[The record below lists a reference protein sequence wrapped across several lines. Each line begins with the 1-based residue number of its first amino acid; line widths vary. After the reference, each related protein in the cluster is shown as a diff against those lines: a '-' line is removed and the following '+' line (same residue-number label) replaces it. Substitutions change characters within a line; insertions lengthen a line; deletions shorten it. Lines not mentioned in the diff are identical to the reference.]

1 MNPAEVFKE
10 LEIDSEDPLL
20 QRLLDQLDA
29 QAPEDW
35 RVLAAGLAFRFAG
48 GSVRAAGKKSEGG
61 ASLPRVIG
69 ISGGQGAGKSTL
81 AALLVDALRL
91 LGVRAATGSIDDFY
105 LTLDERRE
113 LARTVHP
120 LLVTRGVPGTH
131 DVGLCQRTLHALEGS
146 GWVALPRFDKGR
158 DDHSPRSTWPRVQ
171 APLDSFVLEGWCLGA
186 PPQPEVHLASPLN
199 ALESVEDPDG
209 RWRSFVNEAL
219 TGDYAQLWAQV
230 EFWLYIRVPDMAAV
244 TRWRTQ
250 QEQSLPTERRMTA
263 EQLDRFVAHYER
275 ITRWMF
281 ETMPERSDIVAV
293 LGVDHGLVSTRVR
306 KTSRL
311 PGNPR

>member
-1 MNPAEVFKE
+1 MNRAEVFE
-10 LEIDSEDPLL
+10 RLALDSEDPAL

-48 GSVRAAGKKSEGG
+48 GPGPGTSENAGKNPESGPV
-61 ASLPRVIG
+61 LPRVIG

-81 AALLVDALRL
+81 AALLVDALQR

-113 LARTVHP
+113 LAGTVHP
-120 LLVTRGVPGTH
+120 LLITRGVPGTH
-131 DVGLCQRTLHALEGS
+131 DVGLCQRTLSALEGS

-158 DDHSPRSTWPRVQ
+158 DDRCPRSKWPEVR
-171 APLDSFVLEGWCLGA
+171 APLDCFVLEGWCLGA
-186 PPQPEVHLASPLN
+186 PPQPEAHLASPLN
-199 ALESVEDPDG
+199 TLESVEDPDG
-209 RWRSFVNEAL
+209 RWRRFVNQAL
-219 TGDYAQLWAQV
+219 MGEYAQLWAKV
-230 EFWLYIRVPDMAAV
+230 AFWLYIRVPDMAAV

-250 QEQSLPTERRMTA
+250 QEQRLPAERRMTT
-263 EQLDRFVAHYER
+263 EQLGRFVAHYER

-281 ETMPERSDIVAV
+281 ETMPERSDVVAE
-293 LGVDHGLVSTRVR
+293 LGEDHGLVSTKVR
-306 KTSRL
+306 HTS
-311 PGNPR
+311 

>member
-1 MNPAEVFKE
+1 MNRAEVFE
-10 LEIDSEDPLL
+10 RLALDSDDPAL
-20 QRLLDQLDA
+20 QRLLDQLDP

-48 GSVRAAGKKSEGG
+48 GSVRGSSKHSEGG
-61 ASLPRVIG
+61 SVLPRVIG

-81 AALLVDALRL
+81 AALLVDALQR

-131 DVGLCQRTLHALEGS
+131 DVGLCRRTLRALEGS

-158 DDHSPRSTWPRVQ
+158 DDRCPRDAWPKVR
-171 APLDSFVLEGWCLGA
+171 APLDCFVLEGWCLGA
-186 PPQPEVHLASPLN
+186 PPQPEAHLASPLN
-199 ALESVEDPDG
+199 ALESVEDPGG
-209 RWRSFVNEAL
+209 RWRGFVNQAL
-219 TGDYAQLWAQV
+219 MGEYAQLWAQV
-230 EFWLYIRVPDMAAV
+230 AFWLYIRVPDMTAV
-244 TRWRTQ
+244 TRWRAQ
-250 QEQSLPTERRMTA
+250 QEQELAPDLRMTA
-263 EQLDRFVAHYER
+263 DQLDRFVAHYER

-281 ETMPERSDIVAV
+281 EAMPERSDIVAV
-293 LGVDHGLVSTRVR
+293 LGADHGLVSTKVR
-306 KTSRL
+306 HT
-311 PGNPR
+311 G

>member
-1 MNPAEVFKE
+1 MNRAEVFTR
-10 LEIDSEDPLL
+10 LGIDSGDPEL
-20 QRLLDQLDA
+20 QRLLGQLDA

-48 GSVRAAGKKSEGG
+48 GSGSET
-61 ASLPRVIG
+61 SKNTSSNPESVHLLPRVIG

-81 AALLVDALRL
+81 AALLVDALQRL
-91 LGVRAATGSIDDFY
+91 EVRAATGSIDDFY

-113 LARTVHP
+113 LAATVHP

-131 DVGLCQRTLHALEGS
+131 DVGLCRRTLRALKGS

-158 DDHSPRSTWPRVQ
+158 DDRCPPDAWPRVR
-171 APLDSFVLEGWCLGA
+171 APLDCFVLEGWCLGA
-186 PPQPEVHLASPLN
+186 PPQPESLLASPLN
-199 ALESVEDPDG
+199 ALESVEDPEG
-209 RWRSFVNEAL
+209 HWRRFVNEAL
-219 TGDYAQLWAQV
+219 LRDYARLWAQV
-230 EFWLYIRVPDMAAV
+230 EFWLYLRVPDMAAV

-250 QEQSLPTERRMTA
+250 QEQDLPADRRMTA
-263 EQLDRFVAHYER
+263 DQLDRFVAHYER

-293 LGVDHGLVSTRVR
+293 LGVDHRLVSTRVR
-306 KTSRL
+306 NTS
-311 PGNPR
+311 